1 MTDNLKEN
9 LKQNLDNTGVIRQ
22 LDELTAGQIAA
33 GEVVERPV
41 SVVKELVENA
51 IDAGAGRVTV
61 RIFADDERQYVSGI
75 QVVDDGCGMLP
86 QDLQAAFGRHAT
98 SKLSTADDLNTL
110 LTLGFRGE
118 ALPSIAAVSR
128 VEIASVAKG
137 AAVGHAVLAADGK
150 VQDLGEAVLA
160 GGTRVTV
167 SDLFYNTPA
176 RRKFMKTYAVETGYV
191 TRLLGDLILS
201 RPDIAFELEIDGRSV
216 LRSPGGGR
224 PDKALLAVYGSEV
237 LANVR
242 PVVMNMGEVMVR
254 GFTSMPPFAR
264 ASRRYYHFF
273 VNGRLVKSDELNSM
287 VDEAYLSLLPEHKY
301 PLCVLYLAVP
311 PAAVDVN
318 VHPAKTEIRFR
329 RPAEVREA
337 MLAALK
343 AALRLQPEQP
353 EQPATVPDDT
363 ESTDASESADATALL
378 FEILSRHQVADEP
391 MDSNLDVMADDVVM
405 AAEPLLDLGGDLDM
419 DTMPPEETA
428 QAEAKAEPMPDLAHL
443 SGEDMKNMLANQNDE
458 PDFANKLFQSLLASG
473 GGQKREYARDDGD
486 WLAEN
491 YGITYMEN
499 YEGRPQTLF
508 DEQKS
513 NLFLALKPL
522 GQLNNSYIVATLG
535 EDLYIID
542 QHAAHERILYE
553 EFTLAFELDSRE
565 TSMLAVPQQVEVGNL
580 QAELLLNN
588 IVRLADFGFV
598 VEPFGEGRF
607 VVRGVPLWYVRGAES
622 DHKRK
627 SKIYDND
634 IAGFFLDVLDMLME
648 SSDTEPDIGRLNKL
662 ELFTKACKS
671 AIKANEKLNSQEISW
686 LLFNLAECEKPQTC
700 PHGRPT
706 FIKLTDSEIRRRF
719 MRS

>member
-1 MTDNLKEN
+1 MSDNN
-9 LKQNLDNTGVIRQ
+9 NAAGIIRR

-51 IDAGAGRVTV
+51 IDAGAKRITV
-61 RIFADDERQYVSGI
+61 RLFADDDRQYINTI
-75 QVVDDGCGMLP
+75 QVADDGCGMLP
-86 QDLQAAFGRHAT
+86 ADLQAAFGRHAT
-98 SKLSTADDLNTL
+98 SKLASADDLNNL

-128 VEIASVAKG
+128 VQIVSLPHG
-137 AAVGHAVLAADGK
+137 AAVAHAVLAADGR
-150 VQDLGEAVLA
+150 VDDLGDAVLA
-160 GGTRVTV
+160 AGTCVTV

-176 RRKFMKTYAVETGYV
+176 RRKFMKSYAVETGYV
-191 TRLLGDLILS
+191 SRLLGDLILS
-201 RPDIAFELEIDGRSV
+201 RPDIAFELEIDGRGV

-237 LANVR
+237 LGNMR
-242 PVVMNMGEVMVR
+242 PVMQNLGDVAVR
-254 GFTSMPPFAR
+254 GFASMPPFAR
-264 ASRRYYHFF
+264 SSRRYYHFF
-273 VNGRLVKSDELNSM
+273 VNGRLVKSDELNAM
-287 VDEAYLSLLPEHKY
+287 VDDAYLSLLPEHKY
-301 PLCVLYLAVP
+301 PLCVLYIGLP
-311 PAAVDVN
+311 PATIDVN
-318 VHPAKTEIRFR
+318 VHPAKTEIRLR
-329 RPAEVREA
+329 KPADVREA
-337 MLAALK
+337 LLAALK
-343 AALRLQPEQP
+343 AALTLQPQSQQLP
-353 EQPATVPDDT
+353 EPPDTVETKAADG
-363 ESTDASESADATALL
+363 SADAAALL
-378 FEILSRHQVADEP
+378 FEILGKHRVESLDNVADEQ
-391 MDSNLDVMADDVVM
+391 LQAAEDVMDLQSDPDDLMSASVDTPKPEAV
-405 AAEPLLDLGGDLDM
+405 PLNV
-419 DTMPPEETA
+419 
-428 QAEAKAEPMPDLAHL
+428 PDLANL

-458 PDFANKLFQSLLASG
+458 PDFANKLFQSLIAAS

-491 YGITYMEN
+491 FGITYMEN
-499 YEGRPQTLF
+499 YESKPQTLF
-508 DEQKS
+508 NEQKS

-522 GQLNNSYIVATLG
+522 GQLNNSYIIATLG

-553 EFTLAFELDSRE
+553 EFTLAFNLDSRE

-580 QAELLLNN
+580 HAELLLNN

-622 DHKRK
+622 THKKK
-627 SKIYDND
+627 SQIYDND

-648 SSDTEPDIGRLNKL
+648 SPDAEPDIGKLNKL

-671 AIKANEKLNSQEISW
+671 AIKANEKLNGQEISW
-686 LLFNLAECEKPQTC
+686 LLYNLAECEKPQTC

-706 FIKLTDSEIRRRF
+706 FIKLTDAEIRRRF

>member
-1 MTDNLKEN
+1 MTDNN
-9 LKQNLDNTGVIRQ
+9 NAAGIIRQ

-51 IDAGAGRVTV
+51 IDAGAKHITV
-61 RIFADDERQYVSGI
+61 RLFADDAHQYINTI
-75 QVVDDGCGMLP
+75 QVADDGCGMLP
-86 QDLQAAFGRHAT
+86 ADLQAAFGRHAT
-98 SKLSTADDLNTL
+98 SKLVSADDLNSL

-128 VEIASVAKG
+128 VQIVSLPRG
-137 AAVGHAVLAADGK
+137 AAVAHAVQAADGR
-150 VQDLGEAVLA
+150 VEDMGEAVLA
-160 GGTRVTV
+160 AGTRVTV

-176 RRKFMKTYAVETGYV
+176 RRKFMKSYAVETGYV
-191 TRLLGDLILS
+191 SKLLGDLILS
-201 RPDIAFELEIDGRSV
+201 RPDIAFELEIDGRGV

-237 LANVR
+237 LGNMR
-242 PVVMNMGEVMVR
+242 PVMHNLGDVAVR
-254 GFTSMPPFAR
+254 GFASMPPFAR
-264 ASRRYYHFF
+264 SSRRYYHFF
-273 VNGRLVKSDELNSM
+273 VNGRLVKSDELNAM
-287 VDEAYLSLLPEHKY
+287 VDDAYLSLLPEHKY
-301 PLCVLYLAVP
+301 PLCVLYIGLP
-311 PAAVDVN
+311 PATVDVN
-318 VHPAKTEIRFR
+318 VHPAKTEIRLR
-329 RPAEVREA
+329 KPHEVREA
-337 MLAALK
+337 LLAALK
-343 AALRLQPEQP
+343 AALTLQP
-353 EQPATVPDDT
+353 QPAPVVNTVDT
-363 ESTDASESADATALL
+363 VDTAKTDADESADATALL
-378 FEILSRHQVADEP
+378 FEILGKHSVADEQ
-391 MDSNLDVMADDVVM
+391 LQ
-405 AAEPLLDLGGDLDM
+405 AAEDVLDFQADPDDIMGAPVDTPEPESEAAPL
-419 DTMPPEETA
+419 EV
-428 QAEAKAEPMPDLAHL
+428 PDLAHL

-458 PDFANKLFQSLLASG
+458 PDFANKLFQSLIAAA

-491 YGITYMEN
+491 FGITYMEN
-499 YEGRPQTLF
+499 YESKPQTLF

-522 GQLNNSYIVATLG
+522 GQLNNSYIIATLG

-553 EFTLAFELDSRE
+553 EFTLAFDLDSRE

-580 QAELLLNN
+580 HAELLLNN

-622 DHKRK
+622 THKKK
-627 SKIYDND
+627 SQIYDND

-648 SSDTEPDIGRLNKL
+648 SPDTEPDIGKLNKL

-671 AIKANEKLNSQEISW
+671 AIKANEKLNGQEISW
-686 LLFNLAECEKPQTC
+686 LLYNLAECEKPQTC

-706 FIKLTDSEIRRRF
+706 FIKLTDAEIRRRF

>member
-1 MTDNLKEN
+1 MTDNN
-9 LKQNLDNTGVIRQ
+9 NAAGIIRQ

-51 IDAGAGRVTV
+51 IDAGAKHITV
-61 RIFADDERQYVSGI
+61 RLFADDAHQYINTI
-75 QVVDDGCGMLP
+75 QVADDGCGMLP
-86 QDLQAAFGRHAT
+86 ADLQAAFGRHAT
-98 SKLSTADDLNTL
+98 SKLVSADDLNSL

-128 VEIASVAKG
+128 VQIVSLPRG
-137 AAVGHAVLAADGK
+137 AAVAHAVQAADGR
-150 VQDLGEAVLA
+150 VEDMGEAVLA
-160 GGTRVTV
+160 AGTRVTV

-176 RRKFMKTYAVETGYV
+176 RRKFMKSYAVETGYV
-191 TRLLGDLILS
+191 SKLLGDLILS
-201 RPDIAFELEIDGRSV
+201 RPDIAFELEIDGRGV

-237 LANVR
+237 LGNMR
-242 PVVMNMGEVMVR
+242 PVMHNLGDVAVR
-254 GFTSMPPFAR
+254 GFASMPPFAR
-264 ASRRYYHFF
+264 SSRRYYHFF
-273 VNGRLVKSDELNSM
+273 VNGRLVKSDELNAM
-287 VDEAYLSLLPEHKY
+287 VDDAYLSLLPEHKY
-301 PLCVLYLAVP
+301 PLCVLYIGLP
-311 PAAVDVN
+311 PATVDVN
-318 VHPAKTEIRFR
+318 VHPAKTEIRLR
-329 RPAEVREA
+329 KPHEVREA
-337 MLAALK
+337 LLAALK
-343 AALRLQPEQP
+343 AALTLQH
-353 EQPATVPDDT
+353 QPAPVSVVDAVDTVDT
-363 ESTDASESADATALL
+363 AKTDESADATALL
-378 FEILSRHQVADEP
+378 FEILGKHSVADEQLQAAEDVLDFQADP
-391 MDSNLDVMADDVVM
+391 DDIMDAPVDTPDVKSESEAAPLDV
-405 AAEPLLDLGGDLDM
+405 
-419 DTMPPEETA
+419 
-428 QAEAKAEPMPDLAHL
+428 PDLAHL

-458 PDFANKLFQSLLASG
+458 PDFANKLFQSLIAAA

-491 YGITYMEN
+491 FGITYMEN
-499 YEGRPQTLF
+499 YESKPQTLF

-522 GQLNNSYIVATLG
+522 GQLNNSYIIATLG

-553 EFTLAFELDSRE
+553 EFTLAFDLDSRE

-580 QAELLLNN
+580 HAELLLNN

-622 DHKRK
+622 THKKK
-627 SKIYDND
+627 SQIYDND

-648 SSDTEPDIGRLNKL
+648 SPDTEPDIGKLNKL

-671 AIKANEKLNSQEISW
+671 AIKANEKLNGQEISW
-686 LLFNLAECEKPQTC
+686 LLYNLAECEKPQTC

-706 FIKLTDSEIRRRF
+706 FIKLTDAEIRRRF